1 VITKEHLQGEVQVS
15 AWKNFQELTIV
26 GVVVL
31 GGLFTLFVSRRLQS
45 DLFFPMGIAVMAV
58 LAYFNGANDVSKAIA
73 TLVGSGVSNYRRAIT
88 WGSLCTVV
96 GALTSTFLAAGLVS
110 TFTKGLIAG
119 SAHPTEQF
127 ALAAMVGAVAWV
139 YASTRLA
146 LPVSTTHAI
155 TGAIVMTGV
164 VAFGLNKVLWV
175 NLGSKIL
182 LPLLISPLVALILGL
197 TLFWLIRRALARVS
211 LNWAHWIS
219 SGVASFTRGLNDTPK
234 VVALGALF
242 FLIGRSNSKPHAT
255 PVWLFVVV
263 ALAMGLG
270 SVIGGLKVT
279 KTLAE
284 KVTKM
289 DHYEGF
295 AANLATAIL
304 VGTSSPLSLPVS
316 TTHVSSCAII
326 GIGVRKGSRAVQW
339 RTVRDI
345 VLAWLVTLPVAGVL
359 GLLAY
364 LLLSVVG

>member
-1 VITKEHLQGEVQVS
+1 MISKEYPQREVQVGV
-15 AWKNFQELTIV
+15 WKKFQEPVIV
-26 GVVVL
+26 GVIVL
-31 GGLFTLFVSRRLQS
+31 GGLFTVFVFRRVS
-45 DLFFPMGIAVMAV
+45 TDLFFPMGIAIMAV

-96 GALTSTFLAAGLVS
+96 GAFTSTFLAVGLVS

-119 SAHPTEQF
+119 SAHLTEQF
-127 ALAAMVGAVAWV
+127 ALATLVGAVAWV
-139 YASTRLA
+139 YAATRLA

-155 TGAIVMTGV
+155 TGAVVVTGIA
-164 VAFGLNKVLWV
+164 AFGLDKVLWA
-175 NLGSKIL
+175 NLGNKIL
-182 LPLLISPLVALILGL
+182 LPLLVSPLVALIFGL
-197 TLFWLIRRALARVS
+197 ILFWLIQLALARVN
-211 LNWAHWIS
+211 LDWAHWIF

-234 VVALGALF
+234 VVALGAVF
-242 FLIGRSNSKPHAT
+242 FLIGRSSSEPLAI

-289 DHYEGF
+289 DHHEGF
-295 AANLATAIL
+295 AANLATALL

-326 GIGVRKGSRAVQW
+326 GIGVRKGNQAIQW
-339 RTVRDI
+339 QTVRDI
-345 VLAWLVTLPVAGVL
+345 VLAWLITLPAAGVL

-364 LLLSVVG
+364 LLLSVS